1 MSNHPFYHL
10 LFILLLSALALSG
23 RAIAQP
29 ITIEIT
35 GAAESAIP
43 IAVVPFQV
51 TDNAAPPPQDVAAI
65 ISNNLHRSGKFAP
78 LATADMLSRP
88 ARMDQVQ
95 FPQWRALGVDA
106 LVVGSIQPLQAGDYQ
121 LRFELLDTYRNSR
134 MLEKAYRVPASALR
148 DLAHNISDLIYEAI
162 TGEPGAFNT
171 KILYVN
177 VTENNGKRQYQLI
190 HADAD
195 GERPQALLTSTE
207 PIMSPA
213 WSADRQQV
221 AYVSFEGGRAE
232 VWVQPVYTN
241 ERPVP
246 RRKVASFPGLNSA
259 PSWAPDGRR
268 LALTLSKD
276 GNPEIYVLDLDTEQL
291 TQITRHPA
299 IDTTP
304 VWTPDGRSIIF
315 MSDRHGGAQLYR
327 VSDKGGEPHRL
338 TTAGRYNVDPAISA
352 DGKQLAMVHRSE
364 GGDRIAVLDLETE
377 QFRIL
382 TDGPLDESPSFAPN
396 GAMIIYTTSRG
407 NGRQLATVSLYGKIN
422 QPLSLTH
429 SNARAAA
436 WSPR

>member
-1 MSNHPFYHL
+1 MSKHPFYRL
-10 LFILLLSALALSG
+10 LSILLLSLLALTS
-23 RAIAQP
+23 RAMAQP

-35 GAAESAIP
+35 GASESAIP
-43 IAVVPFQV
+43 IAIVPFQV
-51 TDNAAPPPQDVAAI
+51 TGNAPAPPQDVAAI
-65 ISNNLHRSGKFAP
+65 VSANLRRSGKFAP
-78 LATADMLSRP
+78 LATSDMLSRP

-106 LVVGSIQPLQAGDYQ
+106 LVVGSIQPMSTGDYQ

-134 MLEKAYRVPASALR
+134 MLEKAYRVSASALR

-162 TGEPGAFNT
+162 TGQTGAFNT
-171 KILYVN
+171 KILYVS
-177 VTENNGKRQYQLI
+177 TSESNGKRQYQLI

-232 VWVQPVYTN
+232 VWVQPVYTS

-276 GNPEIYVLDLDTEQL
+276 GNPDIYVLDLDTEQL

-315 MSDRHGGAQLYR
+315 MSDRHGGAQIYR
-327 VSDKGGEPHRL
+327 VSAKGGEPQRL
-338 TTAGRYNVDPAISA
+338 TTTGRYNVDPAISA
-352 DGKQLAMVHRSE
+352 DGKQLAMVHRSD
-364 GGDRIAVLDLETE
+364 GGDQIAVLDLETE
-377 QFRIL
+377 QLRVL
-382 TDGPLDESPSFAPN
+382 TDGPLDEGPSFAPN
-396 GAMIIYTTSRG
+396 GAMIIYAMSRG
-407 NGRQLATVSLYGKIN
+407 NGRRLATISLYGKVN

-429 SNARAAA
+429 GNARSVA